1 MNSKDISEIAYNH
14 LINDLYEDLHD
25 GKKRI
30 DLTTKTLIKKK
41 NFYYCI
47 CFQQR
52 KDSSLW
58 DKVYFIFSKKKISR
72 N

>member
-41 NFYYCI
+41 TFITAYVSNREKIVLCGIKFISY
-47 CFQQR
+47 FLKR
-52 KDSSLW
+52 KT
-58 DKVYFIFSKKKISR
+58 I
-72 N
+72 